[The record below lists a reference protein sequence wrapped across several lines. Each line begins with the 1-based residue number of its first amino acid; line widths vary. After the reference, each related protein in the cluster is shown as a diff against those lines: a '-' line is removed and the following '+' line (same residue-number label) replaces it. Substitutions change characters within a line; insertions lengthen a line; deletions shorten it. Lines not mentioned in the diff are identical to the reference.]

1 MEGLSAL
8 IFPALLIAIFYFML
22 IRPQRKRADQHRKL
36 IESVGYG
43 DEVVTIGGVFGI
55 VRSLDEDEVQLEV
68 APGTTMR
75 FLRTAIA
82 RRVMDDPAGPADAGS
97 EGEA

>member
-1 MEGLSAL
+1 VEQSGSFIFL
-8 IFPALLIAIFYFML
+8 ILLIGIFYFML

-43 DEVVTIGGVFGI
+43 DEVVTIGGVFGT

-68 APGTTMR
+68 APGTTIR

>member
-8 IFPALLIAIFYFML
+8 LFPALLIVIFYFML
-22 IRPQRKRADQHRKL
+22 IRPQRKRADQHKKL

-55 VRSLDEDEVQLEV
+55 VRSLDDEEVELEV

-75 FLRTAIA
+75 FLRSAIA
-82 RRVMDDPAGPADAGS
+82 RRVVEDPAGPVDAEP

>member
-1 MEGLSAL
+1 MDGLSAL

-22 IRPQRKRADQHRKL
+22 IRPQRKRADQHKKL
-36 IESVGYG
+36 IESVGFG
-43 DEVVTIGGVFGI
+43 DEVVTIGGVFGV
-55 VRSLDEDEVQLEV
+55 VRSLDDEEVELEV
-68 APGTTMR
+68 APGTNVR

-82 RRVMDDPAGPADAGS
+82 RRVIDDSGSEADTGS

>member
-22 IRPQRKRADQHRKL
+22 IRPQRKRADQHKKL

-55 VRSLDEDEVQLEV
+55 VRSLDDAEVELEV

-82 RRVMDDPAGPADAGS
+82 RRVVDDPVGPADAGS

>member
-8 IFPALLIAIFYFML
+8 LFPALLIVIFYFML
-22 IRPQRKRADQHRKL
+22 IRPQRKRADQHKKL

-55 VRSLDEDEVQLEV
+55 VRSLDDDEVELEV

-75 FLRTAIA
+75 FLRSAIA
-82 RRVMDDPAGPADAGS
+82 RRVVDDGAGPVDAEP